1 MEAQS
6 YTAQERRAANQ
17 VWAAAGAYGFEPLFL
32 AHNTDGTVDFYMN
45 TIVGLVHKY
54 YGDKLINSIFDR
66 WAGDLRQAMLD
77 DLAWLYLENAA
88 YRLELPHRP
97 VLEALRD
104 SHADYF
110 FAIQYKLSRQ
120 EWMARNQLVYTMQA
134 ARWRSVLGRNL
145 PVMTPYESGLFR
157 ALAPDTAPQPDQ
169 LQDALLAVYATFGLF
184 DGTVHPKAALHL
196 HLDGLLA
203 TLATKALPTQMI
215 KTDRVTVEHSNAVDA
230 AGSGPSVDKR
240 QAHITLKQNA
250 AQDRAYIESCFGR
263 SLYPP

>member
-157 ALAPDTAPQPDQ
+157 ALAPDTAPQP
-169 LQDALLAVYATFGLF
+169 YSFY
-184 DGTVHPKAALHL
+184 K
-196 HLDGLLA
+196 
-203 TLATKALPTQMI
+203 
-215 KTDRVTVEHSNAVDA
+215 E
-230 AGSGPSVDKR
+230 
-240 QAHITLKQNA
+240 
-250 AQDRAYIESCFGR
+250 
-263 SLYPP
+263 

>member
-88 YRLELPHRP
+88 YRLELPRRP
-97 VLEALRD
+97 VLEALRY
-104 SHADYF
+104 SHADNF
-110 FAIQYKLSRQ
+110 
-120 EWMARNQLVYTMQA
+120 
-134 ARWRSVLGRNL
+134 
-145 PVMTPYESGLFR
+145 P
-157 ALAPDTAPQPDQ
+157 
-169 LQDALLAVYATFGLF
+169 
-184 DGTVHPKAALHL
+184 
-196 HLDGLLA
+196 
-203 TLATKALPTQMI
+203 
-215 KTDRVTVEHSNAVDA
+215 
-230 AGSGPSVDKR
+230 
-240 QAHITLKQNA
+240 
-250 AQDRAYIESCFGR
+250 GR
-263 SLYPP
+263 SGWPGTSWCTPCRRPAGAACWGAVCP